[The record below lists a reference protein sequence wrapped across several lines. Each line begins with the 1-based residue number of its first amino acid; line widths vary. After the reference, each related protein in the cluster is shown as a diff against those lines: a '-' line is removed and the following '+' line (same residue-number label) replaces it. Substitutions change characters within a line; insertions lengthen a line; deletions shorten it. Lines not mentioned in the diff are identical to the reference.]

1 MKIPMGISYVFLAI
15 GIVLL
20 AVAAYFGRETL
31 QFLEQSAKTEG
42 TVVKIDYS
50 PPDYASGDTTP
61 TYRPVVRFA
70 AKDGQTYVFTGQM
83 GMASP
88 RYRMGEKVSVAY
100 NPGNPRKARIND
112 LSLWLIELVLGVIGS
127 GFALFG
133 GGILLARSL
142 FSRREQYLRDHGL
155 PVKTEFLQARHH
167 PWLVIGNHRPFVVET
182 RWRNPATAETHT
194 FRSSILMFDPTPQIK
209 TRPITVFIDR
219 DNPRK
224 YHVDLSF
231 LAGTDPMA

>member
-15 GIVLL
+15 GMVLL
-20 AVAAYFGRETL
+20 AIALYIGRDTL
-31 QFLEQSAKTEG
+31 QFLGQSVKTEG

-50 PPDYASGDTTP
+50 PPDYARGDTTP
-61 TYRPVVRFA
+61 TYRPVVRFVA
-70 AKDGQTYVFTGQM
+70 QDGQTYEFTGQM

-88 RYRMGEKVSVAY
+88 QYRMGGKVSVAY

-127 GFALFG
+127 GFVLFG
-133 GGILLARSL
+133 GGTLFAKSL
-142 FSRREQYLRDHGL
+142 FSRRAQYLRDHGM
-155 PVKTEFLQARHH
+155 PVQTEFVQALRH
-167 PWLVIGNHRPFVVET
+167 PWLKIENLQPFVVET
-182 RWRNPATAETHT
+182 RWRNPVNSETRI
-194 FRSSILMFDPTPQIK
+194 FRSGILMFDPTPQIK
-209 TRPITVFIDR
+209 ARSITVFIDR